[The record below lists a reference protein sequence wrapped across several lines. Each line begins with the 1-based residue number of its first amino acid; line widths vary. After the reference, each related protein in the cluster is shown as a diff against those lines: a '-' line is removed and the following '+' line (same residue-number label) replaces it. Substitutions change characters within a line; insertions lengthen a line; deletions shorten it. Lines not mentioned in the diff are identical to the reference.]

1 MDGISQS
8 PVKGTGHIMF
18 HISLLDDKNNVSR

>member
-8 PVKGTGHIMF
+8 V
-18 HISLLDDKNNVSR
+18 